1 MAVNEQEFILN
12 CKGISK
18 AFGGT
23 QALKDVQLQV
33 RPGEVHALMG
43 ENGAGKSTL
52 MKIVIGLYKQDKG
65 EMFFEG
71 KPYQAKGPVDAIK
84 AGIAMIHQ
92 ELNPEPHLSIAEN
105 IFLKREDTVGGIF
118 LNKRK
123 QNDRANEILR
133 QFDFP
138 YQATTLIKELTLAE
152 RSEERRVGKEC
163 RSRWSPYH

>member
-138 YQATTLIKELTLAE
+138 YQATTPTQIGRASCRE
-152 RSEERRVGKEC
+152 RV
-163 RSRWSPYH
+163 